1 MMNRIKFKDL
11 DTTVIND
18 AKRIISQMNT
28 GNECDYKDSFN
39 KGRYYGSFGAFGY
52 YNNKRI

>member
-1 MMNRIKFKDL
+1 MNRIKFKDL